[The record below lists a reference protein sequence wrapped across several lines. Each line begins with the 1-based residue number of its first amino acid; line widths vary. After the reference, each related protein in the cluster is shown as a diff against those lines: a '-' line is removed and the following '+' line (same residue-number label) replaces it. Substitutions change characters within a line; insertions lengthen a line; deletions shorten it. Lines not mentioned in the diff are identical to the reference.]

1 MADDRLNGELQQE
14 IRKFQEA
21 MLPKIPKDVVEALL
35 TTTERQVKSGIAARA
50 RHAGDEAPDFRLRNV
65 RGETVQLAKLL
76 ERGPAVVTFYR
87 GGW

>member
-14 IRKFQEA
+14 IRKFQET
-21 MLPKIPKDVVEALL
+21 MFPKIPKDIVEALL
-35 TTTERQVKSGIAARA
+35 TTTERQVKSGIAAHA
-50 RHAGDEAPDFRLRNV
+50 RHEGDEAPDFRLRNV
-65 RGETVQLAKLL
+65 RGKPVQLTQLL

>member
-50 RHAGDEAPDFRLRNV
+50 RHEGDEAPDFRLRNV
-65 RGETVQLAKLL
+65 RGEPVQLTKLL

>member
-1 MADDRLNGELQQE
+1 MEDNRFNGELERE
-14 IRKFQEA
+14 IRKMQEA
-21 MLPKIPKDVVEALL
+21 VLPHIPKEILATLL
-35 TTTERQVKSGIAARA
+35 STTERQVRSGIYDKAL
-50 RHAGDEAPDFRLRNV
+50 HEGDMAPDFTLQNV

>member
-1 MADDRLNGELQQE
+1 MEDRLNGELQLE

-21 MLPKIPKDVVEALL
+21 MFPKIPKDIVEALL
-35 TTTERQVKSGIAARA
+35 TTTERQVKSGVAAKA
-50 RHAGDEAPDFRLRNV
+50 KHEGDDAPNFSLRNV
-65 RGETVQLAKLL
+65 RGDRVELTKVL